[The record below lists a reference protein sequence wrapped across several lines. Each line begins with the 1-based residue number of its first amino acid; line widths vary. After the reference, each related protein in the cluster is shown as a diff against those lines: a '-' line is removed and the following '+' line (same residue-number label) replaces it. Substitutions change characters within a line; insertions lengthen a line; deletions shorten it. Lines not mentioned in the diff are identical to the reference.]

1 MKIISEKD
9 LRVTNNHG
17 TAVIFYAGVPKNIA
31 DEIGILAIQMG
42 AKEYNAKFVEEEA
55 AEEAV
60 FEEVTEAVCAAPIA
74 DTQLD
79 VVLVTCLER
88 IMDEG
93 DPKNFKA
100 NGYPKA
106 AVVNKV
112 MGRTIDTDTREAA
125 WESIL
130 NS

>member
-17 TAVIFYAGVPKNIA
+17 AAVLFYAGVPKNIC
-31 DEIGILAIQMG
+31 DEIGLVAIQMG
-42 AKEYNAKFVEEEA
+42 AKEYNEKFIEEAA

-60 FEEVTEAVCAAPIA
+60 FEDVPEVAYSAPAAGAP
-74 DTQLD
+74 LD

-100 NGYPKA
+100 DGYPKA
-106 AVVNKV
+106 SVVNKV
-112 MGRTIDTDTREAA
+112 MGKTIDTDTREAA